1 MIRPLYKKFN
11 LEEATELLD
20 QIRDTIV
27 DYQNR
32 TDIDSYAFHSVA
44 EYVGYNLFVLFADKG
59 LISCEQDKQITL
71 EGSEILYSETVGSVR
86 RRTKEK
92 SR

>member
-1 MIRPLYKKFN
+1 MIRPLYKKFE
-11 LEEATELLD
+11 LEEATEILD

-27 DYQNR
+27 DYHNR
-32 TDIDSYAFHSVA
+32 TDIDPHAFHSMA
-44 EYVGYNLFVLFADKG
+44 EYVGYNLFILFADKG
-59 LISCEQDKQITL
+59 LISCEQDKQMTL
-71 EGSEILYSETVGSVR
+71 EGTEILYSETVGSVR

>member
-1 MIRPLYKKFN
+1 MVRPLYKKFSH
-11 LEEATELLD
+11 EEATQLLD

-27 DYQNR
+27 DYHNR
-32 TDIDSYAFHSVA
+32 TDIDPHAFHSMA
-44 EYVGYNLFVLFADKG
+44 EYVGYHLFILFADKG

-71 EGSEILYSETVGSVR
+71 EGTEKLYCDTVGSVR

>member
-44 EYVGYNLFVLFADKG
+44 EYVGYNLFILFSEKG
-59 LISCEQDKQITL
+59 LITSEQDKQMSLDGT
-71 EGSEILYSETVGSVR
+71 ETLYSETVSSVR

>member
-1 MIRPLYKKFN
+1 MVQPIYKKFN
-11 LEEATELLD
+11 LEEATEILD
-20 QIRDTIV
+20 ATRDLIV
-27 DYQNR
+27 EYNNNR
-32 TDIDSYAFHSVA
+32 NIDAHAFHSVA